1 MSRKIVYS
9 VRKARDLLNCVAEW
23 YKMNGSYKSIILWGD
38 ISVNRYVKKIVA
50 ILAVLALML
59 GVYAL
64 ADGVISTTVVMR
76 VSHMTQNAV
85 VDVGE
90 DLSMEVNI
98 NGVNPS
104 SYQWYFDDAPISGA
118 DQKVYSIVNAQVEDS
133 GVYRMDAFD
142 ENGKMLV
149 SMDISARVI
158 DNTVP
163 KSGDASMPVG
173 VAAAGFAA
181 AALVLAL
188 AFRRREEA

>member
-1 MSRKIVYS
+1 MW
-9 VRKARDLLNCVAEW
+9 EE
-23 YKMNGSYKSIILWGD
+23 
-38 ISVNRYVKKIVA
+38 ISVNRMMRKLIA
-50 ILAVLALML
+50 ILAVAVLLLSA
-59 GVYAL
+59 YAL
-64 ADGVISTTVVMR
+64 ADGMISTTVVMR

-98 NGVNPS
+98 DGVEPFA
-104 SYQWYFDDAPISGA
+104 YQWYYEGKAIDGA
-118 DQKVYSIVNAQVEDS
+118 NQKVYSIVNAKVEDS

-142 ENGKMLV
+142 EGGRMLV

-173 VAAAGFAA
+173 YAVIG
-181 AALVLAL
+181 LAL
-188 AFRRREEA
+188 ASGVLLVAFRRRKEA